1 MKPFNIMLLLLSA
14 AMVTTSHA
22 QTLAPTLVGS
32 AGGSSQSPIGSLEWS
47 VGEPVA
53 STLTANNTT
62 LSQGFHQVYIFITSA
77 TDESA
82 GIPTLQVKVFPNPT
96 TQYIYVEAAE
106 NISARLYN
114 LVGKEAISTT
124 QPEYE
129 QELQVSH
136 LPAGIYL
143 LEIQSE
149 KNNTRRTFK
158 VEILK

>member
-1 MKPFNIMLLLLSA
+1 MLLLLTA
-14 AMVTTSHA
+14 VTVTTTHA
-22 QTLAPTLVGS
+22 QTLVPTLVGS
-32 AGGSSQSPIGSLEWS
+32 AGATAQSSIGSLEWS

-62 LSQGFHQVYIFITSA
+62 LSQGFHQVYIFITSD

-82 GIPTLQVKVFPNPT
+82 GTPTLQVKVFPNPT
-96 TQYIYVEAAE
+96 TEYIYVEAAE

-129 QELQVSH
+129 QELKVGH

-149 KNNTRRTFK
+149 KTNTRRTFK

>member
-14 AMVTTSHA
+14 AMATTSHA

-32 AGGSSQSPIGSLEWS
+32 AGGATQSPIGSLEWS

-62 LSQGFHQVYIFITSA
+62 LSQGFYQVYIFITSD

-96 TQYIYVEAAE
+96 TQYIYIEAAE

-149 KNNTRRTFK
+149 KNSTRRTFK

>member
-1 MKPFNIMLLLLSA
+1 MKPFNIMLLLLTA
-14 AMVTTSHA
+14 VTVTTTHA

-32 AGGSSQSPIGSLEWS
+32 AGATAQSSIGSLDWS

-53 STLTANNTT
+53 STLTASNTT
-62 LSQGFHQVYIFITSA
+62 LSQGFHQVYIFITSD
-77 TDESA
+77 TDESV

-96 TQYIYVEAAE
+96 TEYIYVEAAE

-129 QELQVSH
+129 QELKVNH